1 MSAAL
6 PSCSVNTLSVLF
18 GTYDTLSGL
27 NVDAVGNV
35 TVTCTAADS
44 YSIALSSGNG
54 SFAARQLQS
63 GAGLLYY
70 NLYTDTSR
78 TSVWGDGSGG
88 TAFVPGSGTTGSFPV
103 YGRIP
108 GRQNVAAGTYGDTIT
123 VTLTF

>member
-1 MSAAL
+1 MSPVQAD
-6 PSCSVNTLSVLF
+6 CSVNTLSVLF
-18 GTYDTLSGL
+18 GTYDHLSGA

-35 TVTCTAADS
+35 SVTCTTAES
-44 YSIALSSGNG
+44 YSIALSAGNG

-63 GAGLLYY
+63 GGGLLYY
-70 NLYTDTSR
+70 NLYSNVLR
-78 TSVWGDGSGG
+78 SSVWGDGSAG
-88 TAFVPGSGTTGSFPV
+88 TALVNGSTTGSYSV